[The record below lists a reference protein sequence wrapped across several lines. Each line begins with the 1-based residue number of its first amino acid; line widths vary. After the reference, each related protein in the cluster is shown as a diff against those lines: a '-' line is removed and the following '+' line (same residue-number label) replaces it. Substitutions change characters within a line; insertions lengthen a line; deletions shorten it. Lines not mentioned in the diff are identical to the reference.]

1 MILSNF
7 HEAGVD
13 TIDWLK
19 TFKQAYHINLRFD
32 PIGKLKQLLI
42 KDHIWRGHTNFRLTK
57 SHHQYLLVNFND
69 SLKISSEM
77 IKIVIK

>member
-7 HEAGVD
+7 HEVGVD

-42 KDHIWRGHTNFRLTK
+42 KEHIYGGATQTLNKPNHFANM
-57 SHHQYLLVNFND
+57 YL
-69 SLKISSEM
+69 
-77 IKIVIK
+77 

>member
-7 HEAGVD
+7 HEVGVD

-42 KDHIWRGHTNFRLTK
+42 KDHIWRGHTNFT
-57 SHHQYLLVNFND
+57 ST
-69 SLKISSEM
+69 
-77 IKIVIK
+77 

>member
-42 KDHIWRGHTNFRLTK
+42 KEHKWRATQILDQPNHITNM
-57 SHHQYLLVNFND
+57 YL
-69 SLKISSEM
+69 
-77 IKIVIK
+77 

>member
-42 KDHIWRGHTNFRLTK
+42 KDQILG
-57 SHHQYLLVNFND
+57 
-69 SLKISSEM
+69 
-77 IKIVIK
+77 

>member
-42 KDHIWRGHTNFRLTK
+42 KDRIERRNQSTKTNESKRIEGGEKTFPFTCITE
-57 SHHQYLLVNFND
+57 H
-69 SLKISSEM
+69 
-77 IKIVIK
+77 